1 VRQRANETSIP
12 HLQTRWYSPLE
23 FVSMRRTP
31 ESRRIMK
38 TPEVE
43 ERRRQEFEANVER
56 VGTIVVQAHDIGRR
70 ALRPQPS
77 LDPNDPL
84 VGAPNFGGIILI
96 AGRTGPIVR
105 NTVHI

>member
-1 VRQRANETSIP
+1 VFLSHDFTLDFLQVRQRANEISIP

-23 FVSMRRTP
+23 FASMRRTP
-31 ESRRIMK
+31 ESRRVMK

-43 ERRRQEFEANVER
+43 ERRKQEFEANAER
-56 VGTIVVQAHDIGRR
+56 VGTIVVQPHDIGRR

-84 VGAPNFGGIILI
+84 V
-96 AGRTGPIVR
+96 R
-105 NTVHI
+105 NPDL